1 MKRLSSIW
9 NRLRAGQSIRFSSLR
24 YRLLTLVLVPL
35 VLLSGTVI
43 LLASIWS
50 SDYTYEQLF
59 TKVNTDLRVARDSFF
74 RIQSDGQRELAGLA
88 NSAVLTHNLSVGDVQ
103 QLNILLNRQRVR
115 AGFDFLKLLSADGS
129 LVLRDAS
136 WQAHELR
143 NSPLNDAVLNDSA
156 VIDAIGS
163 QSTVGATGIE
173 VYQATQWQRE
183 IGVDAQTVLLPLVE
197 TARAA
202 PSQRINEDRAMIIR
216 TLQPVFD
223 SQGARVA
230 LLEGG
235 LLLNR
240 NFEFVD
246 EIRDLVYGPGSLAPG
261 SRGTVTV
268 FLEDVRIT
276 TNVPTSDES
285 RALGTRVSAEV
296 REAVLT
302 RGESWVDRAFVVND
316 WYISAYEPI
325 IDVAGERV
333 GMLYAGY
340 LEAPFREEL
349 YTAIAVLSALV
360 LAGSLLAMFAAIAGA
375 RAIFTPIETM
385 TSVVRATAAGEH
397 RRIGPIPTGN
407 EIGELASQFDSMLDT
422 LEVHRDR
429 IEKDTFLLEEKVQH
443 RTAELEMQNQRL
455 QDSIDLLHQTR
466 LQLANAEKLAA
477 LGELTAGVAHEIN
490 NPTAVILGNM
500 DVLTADLGVSRE
512 NVQTEIDLIIEQ
524 VYRIRSIT
532 DRLLTYSRSEIHN
545 QNEQRVGGSTDT
557 ASDFLQGSSSLEL
570 SPGVPDFSPVDRESV
585 PLQSMIA
592 NTLKLLTHE
601 LDGRQIQVHQTHRG
615 HLLASIDRQELQQ
628 VLVNLISNAIHAV
641 EQDGRIDIET
651 SDSTDNTILILIRD
665 SGCGIDP
672 QHVQR
677 VFDPFFTRGKIRGT
691 GLGLSVSY
699 GIVRRFAG
707 DIRVHSTLGRG
718 SDFEVILPGVASL
731 PTVNVV

>member
-1 MKRLSSIW
+1 MKVSGSFL
-9 NRLRAGQSIRFSSLR
+9 NRLHFGESTRFSSLR

-43 LLASIWS
+43 LFASKWS
-50 SDYTYEQLF
+50 TDYTYEQLF

-74 RIQSDGQRELAGLA
+74 RIQSDGQRELSWLA
-88 NSAVLTHNLSVGDVQ
+88 NSAALTSNLATGDTE
-103 QLNILLNRQRVR
+103 QLNSLLERQRKLG
-115 AGFDFLKLLSADGS
+115 GFDFLKLLSADGTQE
-129 LVLRDAS
+129 LRRAR
-136 WQAHELR
+136 WQLHELR
-143 NSPLNDAVLNDSA
+143 ESPLNKSALLGSIDSLFA
-156 VIDAIGS
+156 G
-163 QSTVGATGIE
+163 GATGIE
-173 VYQATQWQRE
+173 IYQADEWQRE
-183 IGVDAQTVLLPLVE
+183 AGVDAQTVLLPLVE

-202 PSQRINEDRAMIIR
+202 PSERINEDRAMIIR

-223 SQGARVA
+223 IRGNRVA
-230 LLEGG
+230 MLEAG

-240 NFEFVD
+240 NFAFVD

-268 FLEDVRIT
+268 FLEDVRIS

-296 REAVLT
+296 RDTVLT
-302 RGESWVDRAFVVND
+302 HGNSWVDRAFVVND

-325 IDVAGERV
+325 IDVGGHRV

-340 LEAPFREEL
+340 LEAPFRKKL
-349 YTAIAVLSALV
+349 FTAIAVLSALV
-360 LAGSLLAMFAAIAGA
+360 VAGSLLAMFAAIAGA
-375 RAIFTPIETM
+375 RTIFTPIETM

-407 EIGELASQFDSMLDT
+407 EIGELATQFDSMLDT
-422 LEVHRDR
+422 LEFHRDR
-429 IEKDTFLLEEKVQH
+429 IEKDSHLLEEKVHH

-466 LQLANAEKLAA
+466 RQLANAEKLAA

-500 DVLTADLGVSRE
+500 DVLISDLGESRG

-532 DRLLTYSRSEIHN
+532 DRLLKYSRAEIYN
-545 QNEQRVGGSTDT
+545 QHEHSAQFVIEPESAFSPGIS
-557 ASDFLQGSSSLEL
+557 LLEL
-570 SPGVPDFSPVDRESV
+570 SPGASEFSPASREAV
-585 PLQSMIA
+585 PLQSIVA
-592 NTLKLLTHE
+592 DTLKLLTHE
-601 LDGRQIQVHQTHRG
+601 LDGRQINVRQSHRG
-615 HLLASIDRQELQQ
+615 QLFALIDRQELQQ
-628 VLVNLISNAIHAV
+628 VLVNLLSNAIQAID
-641 EQDGRIDIET
+641 QDGRIDIET
-651 SDSTDNTILILIRD
+651 SDNSDDTVSILIRD
-665 SGCGIDP
+665 SGRGIDP

-677 VFDPFFTRGKIRGT
+677 VFDPFFTSGKAKGT

-707 DIRVHSTLGRG
+707 DIRVQSAVGEG
-718 SDFEVILPGVASL
+718 SEFEVSLPGVLSR
-731 PTVNVV
+731 PKVSVV

>member
-1 MKRLSSIW
+1 MKSLNPFWERWRS
-9 NRLRAGQSIRFSSLR
+9 GQSVRFSSLR

-35 VLLSGTVI
+35 LLLSGTVI
-43 LLASIWS
+43 LFASKWS

-74 RIQSDGQRELAGLA
+74 RIQSDGQRELSGLA
-88 NSAVLTHNLSVGDVQ
+88 NSAALTRNLAAGDTQ
-103 QLNILLNRQRVR
+103 QLNIILNRQRDH

-129 LVLRDAS
+129 QVLRDAH
-136 WQAHELR
+136 WQVHQLR
-143 NSPLNDAVLNDSA
+143 NSPLNDSVLSDS
-156 VIDAIGS
+156 IDS
-163 QSTVGATGIE
+163 QSAGGGATGIE
-173 VYQATQWQRE
+173 IYQADEWQRE
-183 IGVDAQTVLLPLVE
+183 TGVNAQTVVLPLVE

-202 PSQRINEDRAMIIR
+202 PSKRINEDRAMIIR

-223 SQGARVA
+223 NQGSRVA

-296 REAVLT
+296 RDTVLT
-302 RGESWVDRAFVVND
+302 LGESWVDRAFVVND

-349 YTAIAVLSALV
+349 FTAITVLSALV
-360 LAGSLLAMFAAIAGA
+360 LAGSLLAIFAAIAGA
-375 RAIFTPIETM
+375 RAIFTPIEIM
-385 TSVVRATAAGEH
+385 TAVVRATAAGEH

-422 LEVHRDR
+422 LELHRDR
-429 IEKDTFLLEEKVQH
+429 IKKDTLLLEEKVQH

-466 LQLANAEKLAA
+466 RQLANAEKLAA

-500 DVLTADLGVSRE
+500 DVLIADLGTSRKG
-512 NVQTEIDLIIEQ
+512 VQTEIDLIIEQ

-532 DRLLTYSRSEIHN
+532 DR
-545 QNEQRVGGSTDT
+545 
-557 ASDFLQGSSSLEL
+557 
-570 SPGVPDFSPVDRESV
+570 
-585 PLQSMIA
+585 
-592 NTLKLLTHE
+592 
-601 LDGRQIQVHQTHRG
+601 
-615 HLLASIDRQELQQ
+615 
-628 VLVNLISNAIHAV
+628 
-641 EQDGRIDIET
+641 
-651 SDSTDNTILILIRD
+651 
-665 SGCGIDP
+665 C
-672 QHVQR
+672 
-677 VFDPFFTRGKIRGT
+677 
-691 GLGLSVSY
+691 
-699 GIVRRFAG
+699 
-707 DIRVHSTLGRG
+707 
-718 SDFEVILPGVASL
+718 
-731 PTVNVV
+731 